1 MITSML
7 MLILLAPLPTQKIS
21 IYLAAPTKDGF
32 VDTNKA
38 IQDSIKDVRK
48 RLLKDKH
55 IAIVDDPARAD
66 VVLTIVGRGIHY
78 ERTGQTKVTTNCYD
92 SETSSRTETSIQDVY
107 SSGMWVTAVM
117 QYGTFQKQI
126 HSGYGN
132 EPGGWGECATQI
144 ADDVKSWIAANASRI
159 VQLRNR

>member
-1 MITSML
+1 MITSL
-7 MLILLAPLPTQKIS
+7 LVLILMAPVSTQKIS

-32 VDTNKA
+32 VDTNKS

-48 RLLKDKH
+48 RLAKDKS
-55 IAIVDDPARAD
+55 IAIVDDPVRAD
-66 VVLTIVGRGIHY
+66 IVLTIVGRGIHY
-78 ERTGQTKVTTNCYD
+78 ERTGRTEVTTNYYD
-92 SETSSRTETSIQDVY
+92 SESSSRTETTTQDVY

-117 QYGTFQKQI
+117 QFGTLQKQI
-126 HSGYGN
+126 NAGYSN

-144 ADDVKSWIAANASRI
+144 ADDVKSWIAANATRI